1 MSLDQGQ
8 VPAPDQLGDQPAA
21 ADPPSGPSGQ
31 GGLPRQEGPPPGATA
46 AAAAAASDTS
56 PPADLN
62 SSEPRI
68 DLQVG
73 ATRVTLL
80 GTAHVSK
87 ASADQ
92 VRRLLETEPFD
103 AVAVELCP
111 SRYQALLD
119 PDALAR
125 MDLFRVI
132 RQGRV
137 AMVVA
142 SLALGAYQQ
151 RLADQFGIEPGA
163 EQRMAIAQARE
174 RHLPVLLVDREIG
187 VTLKRVAA
195 NLGWWRRL
203 ELFSGLLASLIS
215 QEKVS
220 EAEVERLKEGDV
232 LETSFAEFA
241 RDRQDLFLP
250 LIDERD
256 RYMAARLREEIEREG
271 HGRVLAVLG
280 AGHLKGVAR
289 YLAAEGVPAE
299 TRENPSASPEA
310 RPAPTAR
317 TPGISGATPAVAGHG
332 TRQDV
337 DRDANPVEIPELK
350 PRTGEEP
357 HQDPRQIIEEL
368 ERLPPPSPWP
378 KAISWLILALILG
391 GFGYGFAQS
400 PQLGWG
406 VVVDWVLITGGL
418 CALGT
423 LLAAGHPLTILSGF
437 LAAPLTTLH
446 PAIGAGMV
454 TAMVELWLRK
464 PNVGDFGR
472 LRQDATRVG
481 AWWRNRVLR
490 ILLVF
495 LFSNLGAAT
504 GTYVAGFR
512 IYDQLFT

>member
-1 MSLDQGQ
+1 MSAEPGQ
-8 VPAPDQLGDQPAA
+8 VAAQAQNQPGSQTAPD
-21 ADPPSGPSGQ
+21 SGPSRPTSQ
-31 GGLPRQEGPPPGATA
+31 VPSLPELSPSAPTSGGDEPRLTGDNPT
-46 AAAAAASDTS
+46 
-56 PPADLN
+56 
-62 SSEPRI
+62 EPRI

-73 ATRVTLL
+73 ATQVTLL
-80 GTAHVSK
+80 GTAHVSR

-92 VRRLLETEPFD
+92 VRLLLATEPFD

-125 MDLFRVI
+125 MDLFGVI

-174 RHLPVLLVDREIG
+174 RHLPVVLVDREIG

-203 ELFSGLLASLIS
+203 ELFSGLLAALVTH
-215 QEKVS
+215 EEVS

-241 RDRQDLFLP
+241 RDRQDLYQP

-256 RYMAARLREEIEREG
+256 RYMAARLREEIAREG
-271 HGRVLAVLG
+271 HGRILAVLG

-289 YLAAEGVPAE
+289 YLEAAE
-299 TRENPSASPEA
+299 
-310 RPAPTAR
+310 
-317 TPGISGATPAVAGHG
+317 
-332 TRQDV
+332 
-337 DRDANPVEIPELK
+337 
-350 PRTGEEP
+350 
-357 HQDPRQIIEEL
+357 DPREVITEL

-400 PQLGWG
+400 PELGWE
-406 VVVDWVLITGGL
+406 VVRDWVLITGSL

-423 LLAAGHPLTILSGF
+423 LLAAGHPLTVLAGF

-454 TAMVELWLRK
+454 TALVELWLRK
-464 PNVGDFGR
+464 PMVGDFGR

>member
-1 MSLDQGQ
+1 MSAEPGPVVDQAPNQPGSQ
-8 VPAPDQLGDQPAA
+8 TAPD
-21 ADPPSGPSGQ
+21 SGPSRPTSQ
-31 GGLPRQEGPPPGATA
+31 VPSLPELSPSAPASGGDEPRLTGDNPT
-46 AAAAAASDTS
+46 
-56 PPADLN
+56 
-62 SSEPRI
+62 EPRI

-80 GTAHVSK
+80 GTAHVSR

-125 MDLFRVI
+125 MDLFAVI
-132 RQGRV
+132 RQGRA

-174 RHLPVLLVDREIG
+174 RHLPVVLVDREIG

-203 ELFSGLLASLIS
+203 ELFSGLLAALVTH
-215 QEKVS
+215 EEVS

-241 RDRQDLFLP
+241 RDRRDLYLP

-256 RYMAARLREEIEREG
+256 RYMAARLREEIAREG

-289 YLAAEGVPAE
+289 YLTTAATGPATAGTQAE
-299 TRENPSASPEA
+299 TG
-310 RPAPTAR
+310 TA
-317 TPGISGATPAVAGHG
+317 
-332 TRQDV
+332 
-337 DRDANPVEIPELK
+337 
-350 PRTGEEP
+350 TGS
-357 HQDPRQIIEEL
+357 DPRQIIAEL

-378 KAISWLILALILG
+378 KLISWLILALILG

-400 PQLGWG
+400 PELGWG
-406 VVVDWVLITGGL
+406 VVRDWILITGSL

-423 LLAAGHPLTILSGF
+423 LLAAGHPLTVLAGF

-454 TAMVELWLRK
+454 TALVELWLRK
-464 PNVGDFGR
+464 PMVGDFGR
-472 LRQDATRVG
+472 LRQDAIRVG

-512 IYDQLFT
+512 IYERLFV

>member
-1 MSLDQGQ
+1 LSPSA
-8 VPAPDQLGDQPAA
+8 PATGGDE
-21 ADPPSGPSGQ
+21 
-31 GGLPRQEGPPPGATA
+31 PRLTGDHPT
-46 AAAAAASDTS
+46 
-56 PPADLN
+56 
-62 SSEPRI
+62 EPRI

-73 ATRVTLL
+73 ASRVTLL
-80 GTAHVSK
+80 GTAHVSR

-92 VRRLLETEPFD
+92 VRTLLASEPFD

-111 SRYQALLD
+111 SRYQAVID

-125 MDLFRVI
+125 MDLFAVI

-142 SLALGAYQQ
+142 SLALAAYQQ

-174 RHLPVLLVDREIG
+174 RHLPVVLVDREIG

-215 QEKVS
+215 HEEVS

-241 RDRQDLFLP
+241 RDRQDLFQP

-256 RYMAARLREEIEREG
+256 RYMAARLREEIAREG

-289 YLAAEGVPAE
+289 YLGAEVDSSGTKEDPASLPEALHESANEIPGLAGEVPKEVGHDTWRGAERYQAPAE
-299 TRENPSASPEA
+299 
-310 RPAPTAR
+310 
-317 TPGISGATPAVAGHG
+317 
-332 TRQDV
+332 
-337 DRDANPVEIPELK
+337 IPKSE
-350 PRTGEEP
+350 PRAHQEP
-357 HQDPRQIIEEL
+357 HHDPRQIIAEL
-368 ERLPPPSPWP
+368 ERLPPASPWP
-378 KAISWLILALILG
+378 KLISWLILALILG
-391 GFGYGFAQS
+391 GFAYGFAQS

-406 VVVDWVLITGGL
+406 VVRDWILITGTL

-423 LLAAGHPLTILSGF
+423 LLAAGHPLTVLSGF

-454 TAMVELWLRK
+454 TALVELWLRK
-464 PNVGDFGR
+464 PNVGDFGQ
-472 LRQDATRVG
+472 LRQDAARVRN
-481 AWWRNRVLR
+481 WWRNRVLR

>member
-1 MSLDQGQ
+1 MSAEPGPVAAETPNQPGSQTAPDSGPIRPTSQ
-8 VPAPDQLGDQPAA
+8 VPS
-21 ADPPSGPSGQ
+21 PPELLSS
-31 GGLPRQEGPPPGATA
+31 ATA
-46 AAAAAASDTS
+46 SGGDEPRLTGDN
-56 PPADLN
+56 PT
-62 SSEPRI
+62 EPRI

-80 GTAHVSK
+80 GTAHVSR

-125 MDLFRVI
+125 MDLFGVI

-174 RHLPVLLVDREIG
+174 RHLPVVLVDREIG

-203 ELFSGLLASLIS
+203 ELFSGLLAALVSH
-215 QEKVS
+215 EKVS

-241 RDRQDLFLP
+241 RDRQDLYQP

-256 RYMAARLREEIEREG
+256 RYMAARLREEISREG
-271 HGRVLAVLG
+271 HGRILAVLG

-289 YLAAEGVPAE
+289 YLGAAPDTSLTSSLIRENLATSPEIHTVTAAE
-299 TRENPSASPEA
+299 
-310 RPAPTAR
+310 APVM
-317 TPGISGATPAVAGHG
+317 ISEPPQVAGPD
-332 TRQDV
+332 TWRAAARNAD
-337 DRDANPVEIPELK
+337 PLEIPARE
-350 PRTGEEP
+350 PHTHQEP

-400 PQLGWG
+400 PELGWE
-406 VVVDWVLITGGL
+406 VVRDWVLITGSL

-423 LLAAGHPLTILSGF
+423 LLAAGHPLTILAGF

-454 TAMVELWLRK
+454 TALVELWLRK
-464 PNVGDFGR
+464 PMVGDFGR

-512 IYDQLFT
+512 IYDQIFS

>member
-1 MSLDQGQ
+1 MSAEPGPVAVQAPNQPGSQ
-8 VPAPDQLGDQPAA
+8 TAPD
-21 ADPPSGPSGQ
+21 SGPSRPTSQ
-31 GGLPRQEGPPPGATA
+31 VPSLPELSPSAPASGGDEPRLTGDNRA
-46 AAAAAASDTS
+46 
-56 PPADLN
+56 
-62 SSEPRI
+62 EPRI
-68 DLQVG
+68 DLLVG

-80 GTAHVSK
+80 GTAHVSR

-92 VRRLLETEPFD
+92 VRRLLEMEPFD

-125 MDLFRVI
+125 MDLFAVI
-132 RQGRV
+132 RQGRA

-174 RHLPVLLVDREIG
+174 RHLPVVLVDREIG

-203 ELFSGLLASLIS
+203 ELFSGLLAALVTH
-215 QEKVS
+215 EEVS

-241 RDRQDLFLP
+241 RDRRDLYLP

-256 RYMAARLREEIEREG
+256 RYMAARLREEIAREG

-289 YLAAEGVPAE
+289 YLTTAATGPATAGTQAE
-299 TRENPSASPEA
+299 T
-310 RPAPTAR
+310 
-317 TPGISGATPAVAGHG
+317 GAA
-332 TRQDV
+332 
-337 DRDANPVEIPELK
+337 
-350 PRTGEEP
+350 TGS
-357 HQDPRQIIEEL
+357 DPRQIIAEL

-378 KAISWLILALILG
+378 KLISWLILALILG
-391 GFGYGFAQS
+391 GFAYGFAQS
-400 PQLGWG
+400 PELGWD
-406 VVVDWVLITGGL
+406 VVRDWVLITGSL

-423 LLAAGHPLTILSGF
+423 LLAAGHPLTVLAGF

-454 TAMVELWLRK
+454 TALVELWLRK
-464 PNVGDFGR
+464 PMVGDFGR

-512 IYDQLFT
+512 IYERLFV

>member
-1 MSLDQGQ
+1 MS
-8 VPAPDQLGDQPAA
+8 
-21 ADPPSGPSGQ
+21 
-31 GGLPRQEGPPPGATA
+31 QE
-46 AAAAAASDTS
+46 SV
-56 PPADLN
+56 
-62 SSEPRI
+62 EPRI

-73 ATRVTLL
+73 ATRLTLL
-80 GTAHVSK
+80 GTAHVSR

-125 MDLFRVI
+125 MDLFGVI

-241 RDRQDLFLP
+241 RDRQDLYQP

-299 TRENPSASPEA
+299 TGENLAASPEA
-310 RPAPTAR
+310 RPDAR
-317 TPGISGATPAVAGHG
+317 PALSVGTPGVI
-332 TRQDV
+332 
-337 DRDANPVEIPELK
+337 
-350 PRTGEEP
+350 GEKS
-357 HQDPRQIIEEL
+357 HQDPRQIIAEL

-454 TAMVELWLRK
+454 TALVELWLRK